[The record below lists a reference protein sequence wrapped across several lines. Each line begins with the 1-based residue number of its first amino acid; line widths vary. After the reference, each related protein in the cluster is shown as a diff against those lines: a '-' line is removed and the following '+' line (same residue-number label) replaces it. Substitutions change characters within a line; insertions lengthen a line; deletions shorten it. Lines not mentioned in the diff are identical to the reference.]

1 MLIVCDLTTNQL
13 GKERYKKSRYLL
25 PLIENKRGL
34 VECWLLTPAGDL
46 LIFDANFLFSSH
58 HAFETWRSRGAR
70 ALFV

>member
-46 LIFDANFLFSSH
+46 LIFDANFLFFSH
-58 HAFETWRSRGAR
+58 HAFECLAHSGAW